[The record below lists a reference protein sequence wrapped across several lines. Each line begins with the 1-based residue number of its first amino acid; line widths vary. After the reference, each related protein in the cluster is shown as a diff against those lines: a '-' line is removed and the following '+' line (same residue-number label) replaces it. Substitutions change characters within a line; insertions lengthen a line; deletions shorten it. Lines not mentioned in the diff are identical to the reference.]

1 MKRVAVVALAVA
13 LSAGCGSS
21 GDSPADVTVTP
32 NSSSMLAAVDGAD
45 VVNIDL
51 GELCGAQ
58 PQHPDL
64 PRDPMV
70 MSQVLFGLTREAGQ
84 EADSSTCVEP
94 VRG

>member
-1 MKRVAVVALAVA
+1 M
-13 LSAGCGSS
+13 
-21 GDSPADVTVTP
+21 
-32 NSSSMLAAVDGAD
+32 
-45 VVNIDL
+45 
-51 GELCGAQ
+51 
-58 PQHPDL
+58 HPDL